1 MKVKNSRILLPG
13 VRFYAHHGVDPQEQ
27 LTGAYFHVG
36 IEADTDFNEA
46 MQTDRLEGTVSYAD
60 LYESIKTEMDIPSK
74 LLEHV
79 AGRILQ
85 RLFDDFSSISLHPSD
100 RPRKTCLWGPIAA
113 KPGWKSK
120 RKDKNP
126 DIGMNCF

>member
-1 MKVKNSRILLPG
+1 MKVKNSRILLPR

-46 MQTDRLEGTVSYAD
+46 MRTDRLEGTVSYAD
-60 LYESIKTEMDIPSK
+60 LYEN
-74 LLEHV
+74 V

-85 RLFDDFSSISLHPSD
+85 RLFDNFPSISRIHLTLT
-100 RPRKTCLWGPIAA
+100 KE
-113 KPGWKSK
+113 
-120 RKDKNP
+120 NP
-126 DIGMNCF
+126 PMGADCREAGVEIEAER

>member
-1 MKVKNSRILLPG
+1 MKVKNSRILLPR

-27 LTGAYFHVG
+27 LTG
-36 IEADTDFNEA
+36 DFNEA

-85 RLFDDFSSISLHPSD
+85 RLFDDFPSISRIRLTLT
-100 RPRKTCLWGPIAA
+100 KE
-113 KPGWKSK
+113 
-120 RKDKNP
+120 NP
-126 DIGMNCF
+126 PMGADCREAGVEIEAER